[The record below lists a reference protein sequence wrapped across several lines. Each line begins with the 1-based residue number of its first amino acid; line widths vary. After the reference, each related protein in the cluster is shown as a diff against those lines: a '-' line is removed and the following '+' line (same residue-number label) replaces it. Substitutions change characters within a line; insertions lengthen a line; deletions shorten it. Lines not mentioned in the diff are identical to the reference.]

1 LSKINKVEKAS
12 GKNRRSNHKE
22 DRKRKEHNK
31 KVAFKGK
38 KDKNSFKDKWGSKG
52 KEGSKE
58 KKRPSNP
65 KTKSE
70 DIRLNRYIAS
80 AGICSRRE
88 ADDLIKAG
96 IVKVNG
102 DVIVEMGYKVKPGDV
117 VNYAGQTLKQARHV
131 YVLLNKPKDF
141 ITTRSDPQDRRTVM
155 NLVAKAT
162 KELTYPVGRLDRMT
176 TGLLLFTNDG
186 DLTRKLTHPSSGIEK
201 IYHVVTDKAVKYD
214 HLKQMEEGIELED
227 GMVKADKVKYVGNG
241 EDKKQIGVELH
252 SGRNRIVRRMFEHFG
267 YKVIKLDR
275 VVFAGLTKKDLPRGK
290 YRILTEMEVGNLKS
304 L

>member
-1 LSKINKVEKAS
+1 MEHSS
-12 GKNRRSNHKE
+12 GKNKRSNHKE
-22 DRKRKEHNK
+22 DRKRKEANK
-31 KVAFKGK
+31 KTAFKGK
-38 KDKNSFKDKWGSKG
+38 KSKSDFKTKKDFKG
-52 KEGSKE
+52 KEGNAV
-58 KKRPSNP
+58 KKGSAVH
-65 KTKSE
+65 KAKSE
-70 DIRLNRYIAS
+70 DIRLNRYLAS

-102 DVIVEMGYKVKPGDV
+102 NVIVEMGFKVKPGDV
-117 VNYAGQTLKQARHV
+117 VNYAGETLKQARHV

-162 KELTYPVGRLDRMT
+162 KEMTYPVGRLDRMT
-176 TGLLLFTNDG
+176 TGILLFTNDG
-186 DLTRKLTHPSSGIEK
+186 DLTRKLTHPSSGVEK

-214 HLKQMEEGIELED
+214 HIKQMQEGIELED
-227 GMVKADKVKYVGNG
+227 GTIKADKVKYVGNG

-267 YKVIKLDR
+267 YRVLKLDR

-290 YRILTEMEVGNLKS
+290 YRLLTELEVGKLKNL
-304 L
+304 

>member
-1 LSKINKVEKAS
+1 MNQAS
-12 GKNRRSNHKE
+12 GKNKRSNQKE
-22 DRKRKEHNK
+22 DRKRNELK
-31 KVAFKGK
+31 KKALLKDGKAPFKKKSTFKGK
-38 KDKNSFKDKWGSKG
+38 DNPPV
-52 KEGSKE
+52 
-58 KKRPSNP
+58 KKKPAPP
-65 KTKSE
+65 KAKSE
-70 DIRLNRYIAS
+70 DIRLNRYLAT

-96 IVKVNG
+96 VVKVNG
-102 DVIVEMGYKVKPGDV
+102 EIIVEMGFKVKPGDV
-117 VNYAGQTLKQARHV
+117 VNYGGQTLKQARHV

-162 KELTYPVGRLDRMT
+162 KEMTYPVGRLDRMT

-186 DLTRKLTHPSSGIEK
+186 DLTRKLTHPSSQIEK
-201 IYHVVTDKAVKYD
+201 IYHVFTDKAVKFD
-214 HLKQMEEGIELED
+214 HLKQLEEGIELED
-227 GMVKADKVKYVGNG
+227 GMIKADKVKYVGNG
-241 EDKKQIGVELH
+241 EDKKQVGIELH

-267 YKVIKLDR
+267 YKVVKLDR

-290 YRILTEMEVGNLKS
+290 YRLLTELEIGKLKS

>member
-1 LSKINKVEKAS
+1 MEHSS
-12 GKNRRSNHKE
+12 GKNKRSNHKE
-22 DRKRKEHNK
+22 DRKRKEANK
-31 KVAFKGK
+31 KTAFKGK
-38 KDKNSFKDKWGSKG
+38 KSKSDFKTKKDFKG
-52 KEGSKE
+52 KEGNAV
-58 KKRPSNP
+58 KKGSAVH
-65 KTKSE
+65 KAKSE
-70 DIRLNRYIAS
+70 DIRLNRYLAS

-102 DVIVEMGYKVKPGDV
+102 NVIVEMGFKVKPGDV
-117 VNYAGQTLKQARHV
+117 VNYAGETLKQARHV

-176 TGLLLFTNDG
+176 TGILLFTNDG
-186 DLTRKLTHPSSGIEK
+186 DLTRKLTHPSSGVEK

-214 HLKQMEEGIELED
+214 HIKQMQEGIELED
-227 GMVKADKVKYVGNG
+227 GTIKADKVKYVGNG

-267 YKVIKLDR
+267 YRVLKLDR

-290 YRILTEMEVGNLKS
+290 YRLLTELEVGKLKNL
-304 L
+304 